1 MVETA
6 ARLLGHQMIF
16 SKDTEQLRVYLEKRR
31 GRPAPPP
38 PRWIQ
43 RRCALRTE
51 LVRGRPLYVIGPA
64 AQRAEKRAVLFIH
77 GGGFITE
84 AESVHWRAAARIV
97 DALGITV
104 WFPAYPLLSGK
115 PDGNWSASG
124 PGSPSME
131 NICEMIQA
139 VYGLM
144 LDGRDGGDIV
154 FLGDSAGAALALS
167 FCHRNKARGLPQPMP
182 RRLVLVSPAMVT
194 ERDPAI
200 LAAMRAID
208 QAKMD
213 ALLSMTLLHSLPELL
228 GLDMS
233 RDNFY
238 SAPLYGDFS
247 GFPAMDVFA
256 GDRDICFPQ
265 APPFVERVRQA
276 GVPVKLHHGRGMM
289 HVWPYMPLAPECAAA
304 LQRIIAIIGE
314 EPVPERSGGSVKAP
328 V

>member
-1 MVETA
+1 MSGFRYRLVEAA
-6 ARLLGHQMIF
+6 ARLLGHRMVF
-16 SKDTEQLRVYLEKRR
+16 MKSTEQLRAHLEKQRN
-31 GRPAPPP
+31 RPAPAP

-43 RRCALRTE
+43 RRYALRTE
-51 LVRGRPLYVIGPA
+51 AVLGRPLYVIGPA
-64 AQRAEKRAVLFIH
+64 AQKPGKRAVLFIH

-84 AESVHWRAAARIV
+84 ADSVHWRATARII

-115 PDGNWSASG
+115 PDGNWSAG
-124 PGSPSME
+124 GAGSPSLE
-131 NICEMIQA
+131 NLCEMIQA
-139 VYGLM
+139 VYGLL

-200 LAAMRAID
+200 LAAMNAIE
-208 QAKMD
+208 QAKTD
-213 ALLSMTLLHSLPELL
+213 ALLSMTLMYSLTELL
-228 GLDMS
+228 DLDMS

-238 SAPLYGDFS
+238 NAPLYGDFS

-256 GDRDICFPQ
+256 GDRDICFPL

-276 GVPVKLHHGRGMM
+276 GVPVNFHHGRGMM
-289 HVWPYMPLAPECAAA
+289 HVWPYMPLAPECVAA
-304 LQRIIAIIGE
+304 LQAIIAIIGE
-314 EPVPERSGGSVKAP
+314 EQVPG
-328 V
+328 